1 MSRFWQV
8 TLMATL
14 LAASV
19 TGCGLFRGDS
29 VAKVP
34 GPRIAKVIDR
44 LPELALEPAVEIDAS
59 QADVLAA
66 YRAVYRGSAEFE
78 EPEGSSAQQNQVLG
92 RRLADLEMLRAQE
105 RDASGELITGPGEL
119 ADPDTPR
126 ATPYAPAKDLYTQLL
141 ANAKPEDR
149 AQILY
154 QLAQADDLAGDQA
167 SALAHLDRLI
177 SEQVTSEHYL
187 EARFRRAEM
196 HFSNERYAQAA
207 DDFTIVSGAPEKGK
221 YWLHATYMLGWSR
234 FKQTQLD
241 TAANEFYQV
250 VEATAGSEVSG
261 QQELLDDALRVL
273 MLTLEYAGGVETLA
287 EDMRKREKPD
297 WQYLVYQRLAD
308 EYLTQE
314 RYLDGVATWQLFVDE
329 NPLDV
334 RAPTAHVGMINTL
347 IAADFPSEI
356 TPKKRE
362 FIARYGARSSFWT
375 SHPVSVREGYS
386 AELAAYLAEL
396 SQASHAKAQTT
407 QAKSDYLEAAQY
419 YEQIVETFPLEPA
432 LGDTL
437 FLLGEVYT
445 EAQDARSALA
455 AYQRVVSDFPNH
467 PQAADASYSSIL
479 ALDGLAQAAPQN
491 EQRTRWETERLA
503 AQIDFATLFT
513 SDPRTPAVQATAA
526 QRLFEQGAYAD
537 AVALA
542 TQLLESS
549 ANLPLELDR
558 TALLIVGHSTMEL
571 GEFAAAENAYSDYL
585 SRIGAD
591 PQVMERLLASVYK
604 QGELAEGSGDTLT
617 AKGHYL
623 RIAQLS
629 PGSSL
634 AAAAHFDAIA
644 MIELAG
650 SVDQTVQLMDDFRR
664 LYPTDE
670 RAKEIPVRLASLL
683 ESQNN
688 YSGAAREYLKVAR
701 SSADPEQARQADYL
715 AAELFLKDGDKRSG
729 LDQLAYYTK
738 TYPHPAAI
746 AMAALDTQDQLLV
759 ELGRDPYP
767 IWQAKVATHDRMGK
781 SADQRSTYLAAQA
794 LFKLTDIERRQF
806 AAIALS
812 QPLKS
817 SLKKKQR
824 ALKSTVAAYQKV
836 ANYGVAEYVT
846 AATYRIGSMYVGLSA
861 SIMDSQRPENL
872 NALQLEQYEILLEE
886 QAYPFEEQ
894 AIEIH
899 QVNLSR
905 MWEGTQDEWVDQSLV
920 ALKRLVPGR
929 FDKNEIQV
937 AYVQTI
943 H

>member
-1 MSRFWQV
+1 MNRLWPAALIIGFIV
-8 TLMATL
+8 T
-14 LAASV
+14 SIS
-19 TGCGLFRGDS
+19 GCGLFRSDS
-29 VAKVP
+29 LAKVP

-44 LPELALEPAVEIDAS
+44 LPELELEPAVKVEAS

-66 YRAVYRGSAEFE
+66 YRSVYRESGEFD
-78 EPEGSSAQQNQVLG
+78 EPQGSSAKQNQVLG
-92 RRLADLEMLRAQE
+92 RRLADLEMLRAQD
-105 RDASGELITGPGEL
+105 RDASGELVIGPDEL
-119 ADPDTPR
+119 ANTETPR
-126 ATPYAPAKDLYTQLL
+126 VTPYAPAKDLYTHLL
-141 ANAKPEDR
+141 ANAQHEDR

-154 QLAQADDLAGDQA
+154 QLAQADDLAGDQE
-167 SALAHLDRLI
+167 SALDYLDQLI
-177 SEQVTSEHYL
+177 AEHGGSEHYL

-207 DDFTIVSGAPEKGK
+207 DDFTVVSGAGEKGK

-241 TAANEFYQV
+241 AAANEFYQV
-250 VEATAGSEVSG
+250 VETTAGSEVSG

-273 MLTLEYAGGVETLA
+273 MLTLEYASGIDTLA
-287 EDMRKREKPD
+287 EDMRERQKPN

-308 EYLTQE
+308 EYLAQE

-334 RAPTAHVGMINTL
+334 RAPSAHVGMIKTL

-356 TPKKRE
+356 APKKRE
-362 FIARYGARSSFWT
+362 FVARYGARSSFWT
-375 SHPVSVREGYS
+375 SHPASVREGY
-386 AELAAYLAEL
+386 APELGAYLAEL

-407 QAKSDYLEAAQY
+407 HARSDYLEAAQY
-419 YEQIVETFPLEPA
+419 YEQIVETFPMEPK

-445 EAQDARSALA
+445 EAEEPESALA
-455 AYQRVVSDFPNH
+455 AYQRVVSDFPH
-467 PQAADASYSSIL
+467 HSQAADASYASIL
-479 ALDGLAQAAPQN
+479 ALDGLAQAATQG
-491 EQRTRWETERLA
+491 EQRTQWEAQRLVV
-503 AQIDFATLFT
+503 QIDFATLFAD
-513 SDPRTPAVQATAA
+513 DPRAPAVQAAAA
-526 QRLFEQGAYAD
+526 QRLFEQGAFAD
-537 AVALA
+537 ASELA
-542 TQLLESS
+542 KQLLE
-549 ANLPLELDR
+549 AEVDLPLELDR
-558 TALLIVGHSTMEL
+558 TALLIVGHSAMEL
-571 GEFAAAENAYSDYL
+571 EEFAAAESAYSEHL
-585 SRIGAD
+585 RRIGPD
-591 PQVMERLLASVYK
+591 QQVMDRLLASVYK
-604 QGELAEGSGDTLT
+604 QGELAEGNGETES
-617 AKGHYL
+617 AKQHYL
-623 RIAQLS
+623 RIAQLG
-629 PGSSL
+629 PGSTL

-644 MIELAG
+644 MVEVAG
-650 SVDQTVQLMDDFRR
+650 SVDQAVQLMDDFRR
-664 LYPTDE
+664 LYPADE
-670 RAKEIPVRLASLL
+670 RARDIPVRLAALL

-701 SSADPEQARQADYL
+701 SSADIEQARQADYL
-715 AAELFLKDGDKRSG
+715 AAELFIKDGDKQAG
-729 LDQLAYYTK
+729 LDQLAYYTSN
-738 TYPHPAAI
+738 YPNPAAI
-746 AMAALDTQDQLLV
+746 AMEALDTQDQLLV
-759 ELGRDPYP
+759 ELGRDQYAV
-767 IWQAKVATHDRMGK
+767 WQAKVAMHDRMGK
-781 SADQRSTYLAAQA
+781 AADQRATYLAAEA
-794 LFKLTDIERRQF
+794 LFKLTNIERRRF
-806 AAIALS
+806 TAIELS

-836 ANYGVAEYVT
+836 ASYGVADYVT
-846 AATYRIGSMYVGLSA
+846 AATYQIGSMYVGLSA
-861 SIMDSQRPENL
+861 SIMDSQRPDNL

-905 MWEGTQDEWVDQSLV
+905 MWQGTQDEWVDQSLI